1 MRAVELEFD
10 TKAKKRVL
18 RKGELAASSFL
29 VSTCSFPTCVPSI
42 ALEYVPASIKLWKET
57 VKLEDNPED
66 ARILLARAVE
76 VIPSSQELWLALARL
91 ESPENAPK
99 VLNAARKVI
108 PTSHEIW
115 IAAGR
120 LSEQEGKGAETVD
133 MIISKAIAA
142 LKKNGA
148 ELSREQWLAEAEK
161 VELQGSVLTS
171 QAIIKATLHLDVEE
185 EDRQDVW
192 MEDAL
197 SMEAKGLLGG
207 ARSVYAYSLRVF
219 PQKQSIWRKAAELEK
234 AHGSR
239 YALSPFFLPPLCALS
254 LVLTYPH
261 DINRESLLA
270 LLERAVTS
278 VPHAEVLWVRCP
290 HLLCQCYV
298 S

>member
-1 MRAVELEFD
+1 MIGQLTAIE
-10 TKAKKRVL
+10 
-18 RKGELAASSFL
+18 
-29 VSTCSFPTCVPSI
+29 CSII
-42 ALEYVPASIKLWKET
+42 ALEYIPASIKLWKET

-91 ESPENAPK
+91 ETPSNAEG
-99 VLNAARKVI
+99 VLNKARKAI

-120 LSEQEGKGAETVD
+120 LSEQQGKGDMVD
-133 MIISKAIAA
+133 LVISKGIAA

-148 ELSREQWLAEAEK
+148 ELSREQWFTEAEK

-171 QAIIKATLHLDVEE
+171 QAIIKATIHLDVEE

-197 SMEAKGLLGG
+197 SMEAKGLIEG
-207 ARSVYAYSLRVF
+207 ARVVYAYSLRVF
-219 PQKQSIWRKAAELEK
+219 PQKQAIWRKAAELEK

-239 YALSPFFLPPLCALS
+239 
-254 LVLTYPH
+254 LVF
-261 DINRESLLA
+261 
-270 LLERAVTS
+270 
-278 VPHAEVLWVRCP
+278 
-290 HLLCQCYV
+290 
-298 S
+298 